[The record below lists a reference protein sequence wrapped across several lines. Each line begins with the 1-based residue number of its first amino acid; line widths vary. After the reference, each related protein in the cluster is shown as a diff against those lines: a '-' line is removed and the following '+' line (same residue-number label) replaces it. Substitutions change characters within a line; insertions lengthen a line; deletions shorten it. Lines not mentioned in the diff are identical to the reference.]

1 MDPTTK
7 SNDDRHGN
15 DDDDKT
21 MSRTRPERNQDDN
34 NDTDPET
41 SQQDCWWLDDELGS
55 SNDEPLI
62 AVIGSH
68 ANTDNFLQQPLNAPA
83 EETATTTTIM
93 TMHHPTQDDDNN
105 NNNKTSL
112 PHERLGR
119 FVSHGKEPWSVVLDQ
134 EPWESSLLSP
144 DTTTTKT
151 LLDWTPKEP
160 KEQPAPQ
167 YDGKDSRNN
176 PLVDKNTNNNNNT
189 NKESLLYV
197 QARRRRWQSVRTQYT
212 VVSLQ
217 DTLLLHRVPNVQPE
231 QDDDD
236 DGKHKEEETIV
247 VAPPPHPK
255 SAAHQTALRSV
266 PTQTTGSDTSNRSFV
281 SSLSN
286 TPLSFPVPQSAV
298 MLPGQGGLS
307 FTAPNHHNNNMTT
320 TMTTTGTR
328 PLDSASS
335 SISLFQPTNTT
346 TTSTCPPIVLPNPF
360 GTIANNNNNN
370 NNKVTPSP
378 FHPSLQESPF
388 QTQQQQQRQQQ
399 RQQTDQKELQDQD
412 ETERV
417 RDRLVEF
424 YTKHNPSKLHTI
436 DKTLERYRG
445 RYTQLFDK
453 LDKLYTTYPP
463 PQGSGPIVFLE
474 FASSKD
480 MNESPRPHRII
491 IQLFASLV
499 PRTAENFRALCTG
512 QVCLDGTR
520 LTFRHSCLHRIV
532 KGMCVQGGDFTVGDG
547 TGGRSIYRVPEP
559 GVDLWGNFADET
571 MTAHTRP
578 GLLSMAN
585 CGPNTNSSQFFIT
598 TAATPHLNG
607 KHVVFGQVLH
617 GMEWVQDVEQ
627 TVPVDPKTQRPLE
640 PALSTRLRIVDCGQC
655 LDDGTELR
663 ASQWDANPKATV
675 PTPPSVPL
683 IQQKKSPRSEPW
695 SSVPS
700 SSSDMTNH
708 FGTTTALPNGESKEA
723 TNADNKP
730 SSQTA
735 NAFGMTT
742 AHQSGERIEARNADK
757 RSTDTPSWLD
767 NTSANPDSS
776 NGVVVGAIP
785 DANTPTMEESAE
797 FPNQNKSTTLTHD
810 PTALPITREA
820 DNASI
825 TDCLAE
831 KQSTTQGSSHFHP
844 TLVHERNEDKA
855 VSIHAANADSEASTG
870 NTTSSTS
877 SERMSTEST
886 LVPTASAVETTEPWN
901 AVQNDSNKEERS
913 ESIESQV
920 LIPAEKPSTAMKS
933 PLVPQDETR
942 SKDCAYEEAKE
953 LPGEMLSTAKN
964 TSKAQSVPV
973 RQETESKVGSDTEA
987 KEFSVPNSAETARA
1001 DMSMS
1006 SMTSTTGHTIS
1017 IPVTP
1022 GETISQACD
1031 DGKTKESSP
1040 VAKDEIPSTTSST
1053 DNPESAA
1060 VREETSSTTIS
1071 AKNTESTA
1079 VTKDEFDSK
1088 ETQDDEKANELPAT
1102 NAAESIQTYEMIHTI
1117 LPVTNLTETV
1127 RAEMIPAAKP
1137 TEETDLVSM
1146 THQTDEML
1154 AQAGTIDDTV
1164 ATGSTMEEPATS
1176 REEEK
1181 IVLRSNSGETQEMI
1195 VQKRAPELGIESE
1208 STLVPD
1214 QPLSPI
1220 VNGSSLMH
1228 QSVVVD
1234 TRRDENQFPALN
1246 PSLDEHNECA
1256 PTQNIG
1262 VETRAG
1268 GNPEESV
1275 LDGQECPASPHEDCP
1290 SFPAELARETVDD
1303 CHTPD
1308 IASQSE
1314 TLSDTISMIERTVDG
1329 SNSDEASRL
1338 APAGQSK
1345 AITTQHRLSIAAA
1358 KEGNATIE
1366 ESDMQSSRAVISL
1379 QSDMNVTESSTSV
1392 SVPGLSDT
1400 QEPHLVPI
1408 ENTSSLKESPLD
1420 PVETTSMESAL
1431 AIGTTHHASD
1441 EDRKLEDNPRGEL
1454 VDDDSSSTP
1463 HIKAIITPIS
1473 GVGVESVIDSKNDSV
1488 SDKMDLPVSPTKSL
1502 SSAILLDKTAIS
1514 SSSRFSSQS
1523 MQQDSISEGLTDDED
1538 EWFDAD
1544 STFSDHPEPYSM
1556 GPTSWTSKELP
1567 DDEEWFDA
1575 SSTEYEEQEQVIIS
1589 SNDARARRSPTVQ
1602 GEETPSDNSEVVCLS
1617 AKVCL
1622 DASPPCNGVATGNP
1636 DDGEQPRIDHE
1647 NTSDKL
1653 SNPEVIDESIAVV
1666 AEQQSDSTSIHRS
1679 PEDTSV
1685 VVTKV
1690 QCFPVTESFAPAVE
1704 NKPLE
1709 EKSIRSNESSTGLST
1724 SGTGLIAEEENRSDI
1739 TQHDG
1744 PSYLSASGGSTNVL
1758 VEDPKETATKPVF
1771 RFGQSSTSTSSD
1783 KNAVGPSD
1791 DNANIRVED
1800 SSKPVFVFGTKP
1812 AFVFGQSSTSTSNGI
1827 GLPVFGASSDRA
1839 SLPSFETTSAPPV
1852 TFGQLS
1858 TSVSKQTSAASLQS
1872 LGPSFGKK
1880 QHNPFGET
1888 RSPVQ
1893 GHVPGYNPFSP
1904 GPKYVFGAQRDS
1916 SFEPPSDRER
1926 DELSRID
1933 GVFHHDMANQDG
1945 KEDCSQDEAIIVET
1959 KDSQGP
1965 APSKLLNAET
1975 SFPEQKENSAG
1986 SETMRR
1992 NEIGSRKEP
2001 DEFVNSSE
2009 LDDVYMFPEILS
2021 VDPIC
2026 WSALARTFDLDSKH
2040 LPRKSLP
2047 HPLFIGGIKLH
2058 SSVKKI
2064 PTTRGQSF
2072 GEIVST
2078 SCDAHLILQI
2088 DPLESSFSSTLAIS
2102 GCSADIV
2109 HQPSID
2115 TRSDE
2120 IVDCSE
2126 KKMEPVIDQPLVYQ
2140 KREVGSVEALEQPS
2154 IGKTSDENGDDK
2166 GKVIAIVNG
2175 HPSDH
2180 HESKDCS
2187 SDPNQNEPSK
2197 PSVSNGELRPSAQ
2210 STPAMVFGSTPAFV
2224 FGQSSKN
2231 ANSSSSTFEAKPV
2244 NPFGETRSRLG
2255 GFTGYNPF
2263 ASGPSYVFGSQPP
2276 ESTLVGNGSTSS
2288 QSTVLQNGLAFA
2300 ASTPIHHSSVAAP
2313 TGDLQPRF
2321 AKVGPSFDQSGL
2333 FSKQQETRNPFGKS
2347 MSQILNGGSGLSK
2360 QYNPFAV
2367 GPKFIFGTPSSS
2379 SKSRHEDDLIGRNAP
2394 HSTPA
2399 REKQDIISSPAH
2411 PNGGVS
2417 TQKSPLQTFGP
2428 SVLLPSNQLRHDE
2441 ICVSLC
2447 LVTAPTT
2454 NEQVGHTEPQHHD
2467 NDKAN
2472 LNHEWGISLKSSSV
2486 LLASEDSVVVSSVA
2500 ADRSHKTFCRK
2511 FSMQQSSVQLL
2522 YRDPLIAS
2530 LCCSL
2535 LSSTSSDPVGSN
2547 ASTTTDGGR
2556 SLGRSQKRNT
2566 STEQDGLDGLF
2577 TNTSVHRT

>member
-1 MDPTTK
+1 
-7 SNDDRHGN
+7 
-15 DDDDKT
+15 
-21 MSRTRPERNQDDN
+21 MSRTRPERNHEDN
-34 NDTDPET
+34 NDTDLET

-62 AVIGSH
+62 AVESH

-93 TMHHPTQDDDNN
+93 TVHHPTQDDDNN
-105 NNNKTSL
+105 NNKTPL

-119 FVSHGKEPWSVVLDQ
+119 FVSHRKEPWSVVLDL

-144 DTTTTKT
+144 KTTTTT

-176 PLVDKNTNNNNNT
+176 PSVDKNTNNNNNT

-197 QARRRRWQSVRTQYT
+197 QARRRRWQLVRTQCT

-236 DGKHKEEETIV
+236 DKHKQEETIV
-247 VAPPPHPK
+247 AAPPHPK

-281 SSLSN
+281 SLSN

-298 MLPGQGGLS
+298 MLPGQGSLS
-307 FTAPNHHNNNMTT
+307 FTAPNHHSKNMTT
-320 TMTTTGTR
+320 TTTTTGTR
-328 PLDSASS
+328 PFDSASS
-335 SISLFQPTNTT
+335 SISLFQSTNTT
-346 TTSTCPPIVLPNPF
+346 TTTTRPSSVPTNPF
-360 GTIANNNNNN
+360 GTTTNNNTNN

-378 FHPSLQESPF
+378 FHSSLQESPF
-388 QTQQQQQRQQQ
+388 QTQQQRQQQ
-399 RQQTDQKELQDQD
+399 ETDQKELQDQD

-463 PQGSGPIVFLE
+463 PQGSGPTVFLE
-474 FASSKD
+474 FASSTD
-480 MNESPRPHRII
+480 TTESPHPHRIT

-571 MTAHTRP
+571 MTAHVRP

-607 KHVVFGQVLH
+607 KHVVFGQVLQ
-617 GMEWVQDVEQ
+617 GMEWVHDVEQ

-675 PTPPSVPL
+675 PNATVPTPPAVPL
-683 IQQKKSPRSEPW
+683 IQHEKSPSSEPW

-708 FGTTTALPNGESKEA
+708 FGKTTALPSGESKEP

-730 SSQTA
+730 SSWTA
-735 NAFGMTT
+735 NAFGATT
-742 AHQSGERIEARNADK
+742 AHQSGERIETRNAHK
-757 RSTDTPSWLD
+757 RSTDTPSCLE
-767 NTSANPDSS
+767 NTIANPDSS

-785 DANTPTMEESAE
+785 DAKTLKMEESAE
-797 FPNQNKSTTLTHD
+797 FPNQNNSTTLTHD

-820 DNASI
+820 DNASK

-831 KQSTTQGSSHFHP
+831 KQSTAQGSSNIHP

-855 VSIHAANADSEASTG
+855 VSIHAAITDNEASTS

-877 SERMSTEST
+877 SKRMSTEST
-886 LVPTASAVETTEPWN
+886 LVPAASGVETTETRN
-901 AVQNDSNKEERS
+901 AIQNESNKEASSER
-913 ESIESQV
+913 IESQIP
-920 LIPAEKPSTAMKS
+920 IPAEKASTSMKS
-933 PLVPQDETR
+933 SLLVQQDETR
-942 SKDCAYEEAKE
+942 SNDYADKEAKE
-953 LPGEMLSTAKN
+953 LQGEMLSSAKN
-964 TSKAQSVPV
+964 TNEAQSVPV
-973 RQETESKVGSDTEA
+973 RQETESKVGTDTEA
-987 KEFSVPNSAETARA
+987 KEFPVPNSAETARA
-1001 DMSMS
+1001 DIS

-1022 GETISQACD
+1022 GETLSQACD
-1031 DGKTKESSP
+1031 DGKTKESFP
-1040 VAKDEIPSTTSST
+1040 VAEDEIPSTTSST
-1053 DNPESAA
+1053 NNPESAA

-1071 AKNTESTA
+1071 AENTESTA
-1079 VTKDEFDSK
+1079 VTKDESDSK
-1088 ETQDDEKANELPAT
+1088 ETQDEEKTNELPAT
-1102 NAAESIQTYEMIHTI
+1102 NPSESIQTNEMIPTI
-1117 LPVTNLTETV
+1117 RSSPVHVYQDTAPYDIEGEEEEKLPVTNLTETV
-1127 RAEMIPAAKP
+1127 RAEMISTAKP
-1137 TEETDLVSM
+1137 TEETDSVSV
-1146 THQTDEML
+1146 THHTDEML

-1164 ATGSTMEEPATS
+1164 ATGSTMAEPPTS

-1181 IVLRSNSGETQEMI
+1181 IVGRSKSGETQEMI
-1195 VQKRAPELGIESE
+1195 VHKRATELGTESE
-1208 STLVPD
+1208 GTLVPD

-1220 VNGSSLMH
+1220 ANGSSLLH
-1228 QSVVVD
+1228 QSVVVG
-1234 TRRDENQFPALN
+1234 TRRDENQFSALN
-1246 PSLDEHNECA
+1246 PSLDEHKECA

-1275 LDGQECPASPHEDCP
+1275 LDGKERPASPHEELKSRNQDCP
-1290 SFPAELARETVDD
+1290 SFPAEVARETVHD
-1303 CHTPD
+1303 CPTPD

-1314 TLSDTISMIERTVDG
+1314 TLSDTISMIERTNDD

-1338 APAGQSK
+1338 APVGQSK

-1358 KEGNATIE
+1358 KEANATIE
-1366 ESDMQSSRAVISL
+1366 ESDMQSSRAAISL
-1379 QSDMNVTESSTSV
+1379 QSDMNVTKSSTSV

-1400 QEPHLVPI
+1400 EEPHLV
-1408 ENTSSLKESPLD
+1408 KDSPLD

-1441 EDRKLEDNPRGEL
+1441 EDRRLEDNSRAEL

-1463 HIKAIITPIS
+1463 HNKATITPIS
-1473 GVGVESVIDSKNDSV
+1473 GVGVESVIDSKYDSV
-1488 SDKMDLPVSPTKSL
+1488 SDNMDLPVSPTEPL
-1502 SSAILLDKTAIS
+1502 SDAILLDKTAIS

-1523 MQQDSISEGLTDDED
+1523 IQQESISEGLTDDKD
-1538 EWFDAD
+1538 EWFDAV
-1544 STFSDHPEPYSM
+1544 STFSDHPEPFSM

-1567 DDEEWFDA
+1567 DDEEWFEA
-1575 SSTEYEEQEQVIIS
+1575 ASTEDGIEEQEQVIIS
-1589 SNDARARRSPTVQ
+1589 SYDARARRSPTVQ
-1602 GEETPSDNSEVVCLS
+1602 GEETPSNNSEVVCLS
-1617 AKVCL
+1617 AKVRL
-1622 DASPPCNGVATGNP
+1622 DASPPCSGIATDNP
-1636 DDGEQPRIDHE
+1636 DDGEEATIDHE

-1653 SNPEVIDESIAVV
+1653 SNPQVIDESIAMI

-1679 PEDTSV
+1679 PENTSV

-1690 QCFPVTESFAPAVE
+1690 QCSPATESFAPAVE
-1704 NKPLE
+1704 TKPLE
-1709 EKSIRSNESSTGLST
+1709 EKSISSNESPTGLST
-1724 SGTGLIAEEENRSDI
+1724 SGRGLMTEEEDRSDI

-1744 PSYLSASGGSTNVL
+1744 PSYLSASGSSTNVL
-1758 VEDPKETATKPVF
+1758 VEDPKETSKPGTKPVF
-1771 RFGQSSTSTSSD
+1771 LFGQSSTSTSSD
-1783 KNAVGPSD
+1783 NSAVGPSD
-1791 DNANIRVED
+1791 DNANISVED
-1800 SSKPVFVFGTKP
+1800 PKESSKPVFVFGTKP
-1812 AFVFGQSSTSTSNGI
+1812 AFVFGQSSASTSNGT

-1839 SLPSFETTSAPPV
+1839 ALPSFETTNASPA
-1852 TFGQLS
+1852 TFGQPS
-1858 TSVSKQTSAASLQS
+1858 TSVFKQTIEAGSHS

-1880 QHNPFGET
+1880 EHNPFGKT
-1888 RSPVQ
+1888 RSSVQ
-1893 GHVPGYNPFSP
+1893 GHVLGYNPFSS

-1916 SFEPPSDRER
+1916 SFEPPSDREHNG
-1926 DELSRID
+1926 LSRI
-1933 GVFHHDMANQDG
+1933 DG

-1959 KDSQGP
+1959 KHSHGP
-1965 APSKLLNAET
+1965 APSET
-1975 SFPEQKENSAG
+1975 NFPLEKKENSAG
-1986 SETMRR
+1986 SETLRR
-1992 NEIGSRKEP
+1992 NEIGSREEP
-2001 DEFVNSSE
+2001 DEFDDSSE
-2009 LDDVYMFPEILS
+2009 LHDVHMFPEILS

-2026 WSALARTFDLDSKH
+2026 WSALVRKFDLDSQH

-2047 HPLFIGGIKLH
+2047 HPLFSGGIKLH

-2064 PTTRGQSF
+2064 PTTRAQSF
-2072 GEIVST
+2072 GETDST

-2102 GCSADIV
+2102 GCSADI
-2109 HQPSID
+2109 PNEPCID

-2120 IVDCSE
+2120 NANCSE
-2126 KKMEPVIDQPLVYQ
+2126 KKMEPLIDQPLVYQ
-2140 KREVGSVEALEQPS
+2140 KTEVGSLEALEQPS
-2154 IGKTSDENGDDK
+2154 SGKTSDENGDDN
-2166 GKVIAIVNG
+2166 GKVIAVVNG

-2180 HESKDCS
+2180 HDCL

-2210 STPAMVFGSTPAFV
+2210 LSDSTPAMVFGSTPAFV
-2224 FGQSSKN
+2224 FGQTSKD
-2231 ANSSSSTFEAKPV
+2231 ASTSSSTFEAKPV
-2244 NPFGETRSRLG
+2244 NPFGVTRSRLG

-2263 ASGPSYVFGSQPP
+2263 ASGPSFVFGSQPP
-2276 ESTLVGNGSTSS
+2276 ESTLVGDGSTSS
-2288 QSTVLQNGLAFA
+2288 QSMVLQNGPAFA
-2300 ASTPIHHSSVAAP
+2300 VSAPIHHSSVTAP
-2313 TGDLQPRF
+2313 TGDLQPGF
-2321 AKVGPSFDQSGL
+2321 SKVGPSSDQSGP

-2347 MSQILNGGSGLSK
+2347 MSPLVNGGSGLSK

-2367 GPKFIFGTPSSS
+2367 GPKFIFGPPSS

-2417 TQKSPLQTFGP
+2417 TQKSSLQTFGP

-2447 LVTAPTT
+2447 LATASTSH
-2454 NEQVGHTEPQHHD
+2454 EQEGHTEPQHHD
-2467 NDKAN
+2467 DDKAN
-2472 LNHEWGISLKSSSV
+2472 LNHEWGIPLKSSSV

-2500 ADRSHKTFCRK
+2500 AERSYKTFCRK
-2511 FSMQQSSVQLL
+2511 FSMQQSSVQFL

-2547 ASTTTDGGR
+2547 AATTTDGER
-2556 SLGRSQKRNT
+2556 NPDRSQKRNT